1 MKSFEAK
8 AFAKQ
13 LNLED
18 CLWEVARTG
27 FQRHLLFGVKPL
39 SLSPLSKL
47 NCFPAKVHGI
57 SFIVCRYFINENVA
71 GQLPH
76 KSLLHLSA
84 AEEMGTR
91 IILKKSISD
100 FFFPSQDQCWIWSF
114 LHQCVL
120 MWMTMMV
127 MPEVEN
133 WIMPR
138 MCFCRIECTL
148 VSLPLDEQDTRIVV
162 QETHSSFFHFS
173 SASFFTQP
181 RKI

>member
-57 SFIVCRYFINENVA
+57 SFIVCRYCINENVS

-84 AEEMGTR
+84 AEEMGTS

-100 FFFPSQDQCWIWSF
+100 FIFPSQDQCWIQSF
-114 LHQCVL
+114 LHRCVDVDDNDGDAGSGKL
-120 MWMTMMV
+120 DYAKNV
-127 MPEVEN
+127 
-133 WIMPR
+133 
-138 MCFCRIECTL
+138 L
-148 VSLPLDEQDTRIVV
+148 LPDRVYACIIATR
-162 QETHSSFFHFS
+162 
-173 SASFFTQP
+173 
-181 RKI
+181 